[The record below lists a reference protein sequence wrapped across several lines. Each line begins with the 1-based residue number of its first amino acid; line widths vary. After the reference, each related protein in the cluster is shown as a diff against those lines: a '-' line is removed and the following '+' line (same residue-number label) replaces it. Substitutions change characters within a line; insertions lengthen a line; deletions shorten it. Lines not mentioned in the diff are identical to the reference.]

1 MTDPEVTRAHDVLAD
16 AHDHARFGASTIR
29 KGTVAAF
36 VANARA
42 WSALPAD
49 DERAASLAAEL
60 VAAAPALEAIGVLEV
75 FAPRDRRFA
84 ALLDR
89 ARD

>member
-1 MTDPEVTRAHDVLAD
+1 MTDPKVTRAHDMLAGE
-16 AHDHARFGASTIR
+16 HDHARFGTSMIR

-42 WSALPAD
+42 WSALPAG
-49 DERAASLAAEL
+49 DERAAPLAAEL
-60 VAAAPALEAIGVLEV
+60 VATAPALEAIGVLEV
-75 FAPRDRRFA
+75 FAPRDRRLA

-89 ARD
+89 ACD